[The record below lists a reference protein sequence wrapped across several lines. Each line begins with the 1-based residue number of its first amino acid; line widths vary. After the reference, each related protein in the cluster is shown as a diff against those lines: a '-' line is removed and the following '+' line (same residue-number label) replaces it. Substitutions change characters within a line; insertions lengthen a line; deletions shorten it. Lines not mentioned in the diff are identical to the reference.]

1 MKKILFYIAIFLI
14 WLAALTF
21 CCFSNNGYIN
31 AIVVFLGFGIILM
44 FGSYILD
51 HYNID
56 LN

>member
-21 CCFSNNGYIN
+21 CCFSKNGYIN

-56 LN
+56 LD